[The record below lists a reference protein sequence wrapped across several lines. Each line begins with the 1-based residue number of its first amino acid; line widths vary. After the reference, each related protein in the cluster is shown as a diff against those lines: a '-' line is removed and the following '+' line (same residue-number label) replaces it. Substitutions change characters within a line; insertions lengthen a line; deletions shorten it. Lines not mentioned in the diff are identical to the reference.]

1 MKSVAR
7 HISRLVAF
15 GLTMT
20 AGGVLA
26 AQYPYYGYPHPG
38 GYGYAPMPG
47 TYPPPPPMY
56 GMPQPYST
64 PQMPYG
70 RTPGQSQPS
79 AQNKPTAQQ
88 PSEQISD
95 SASVSIGKMRFSPSV
110 VTVQKGA
117 KVTWKQADK
126 VPHTVTAT
134 DNSFSSPRLTMNGE
148 FSHVFDQ
155 PGTYTYYCTIHPSMR
170 GEIRVVE

>member
-1 MKSVAR
+1 
-7 HISRLVAF
+7 
-15 GLTMT
+15 
-20 AGGVLA
+20 
-26 AQYPYYGYPHPG
+26 
-38 GYGYAPMPG
+38 
-47 TYPPPPPMY
+47 
-56 GMPQPYST
+56 
-64 PQMPYG
+64 
-70 RTPGQSQPS
+70 
-79 AQNKPTAQQ
+79 
-88 PSEQISD
+88 
-95 SASVSIGKMRFSPSV
+95 